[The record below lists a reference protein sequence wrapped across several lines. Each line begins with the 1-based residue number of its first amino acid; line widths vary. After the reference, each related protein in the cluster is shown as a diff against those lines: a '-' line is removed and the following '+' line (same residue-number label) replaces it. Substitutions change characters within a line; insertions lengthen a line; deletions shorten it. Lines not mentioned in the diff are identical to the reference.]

1 MGFSIMSNGEDRTEP
16 TIKADQVYQTLVSL
30 VEHSEQV
37 RWTRLNTFLVVASI
51 FLAAWAGIFAGTNNF
66 EFKSWLLFAL
76 CCPGFVLGV
85 MWACLG
91 WRSSQYM
98 DDFHDTAHKM
108 EATFNGQLPKPFHV
122 SESRRKGLKKGIS
135 RYTSSK
141 WLVMAVPALF
151 TLLFVALGIA
161 SFELNK
167 ESVVKNQSE
176 VTGVVLK
183 EEKVPQPNQTIKGT
197 PDILGAN
204 ISHLDILLPSIAT
217 LAAAFFGAWFAY
229 KLENNQKKREE
240 QKNNINK
247 ANDLLFALFTR
258 LNEIKLFQ
266 IDFIDPCR
274 GDRGKLISMLPAID
288 YKLPETPFQPEN
300 LNFFMKTK
308 YKQLWLDAHIEDRRF
323 HVAEK
328 AIRYRS
334 DLHLKQVQP
343 TLSAAG
349 MKHGEQ
355 YTDAEYKKALGNLL
369 YTQLENATEAVV
381 NSVDK
386 VVKSSDELRGK
397 LISALKDIFPE
408 APILQFELLE
418 KTPNKTLQ

>member
-1 MGFSIMSNGEDRTEP
+1 
-16 TIKADQVYQTLVSL
+16 
-30 VEHSEQV
+30 
-37 RWTRLNTFLVVASI
+37 
-51 FLAAWAGIFAGTNNF
+51 
-66 EFKSWLLFAL
+66 
-76 CCPGFVLGV
+76 
-85 MWACLG
+85 
-91 WRSSQYM
+91 
-98 DDFHDTAHKM
+98 
-108 EATFNGQLPKPFHV
+108 
-122 SESRRKGLKKGIS
+122 
-135 RYTSSK
+135 
-141 WLVMAVPALF
+141 
-151 TLLFVALGIA
+151 
-161 SFELNK
+161 
-167 ESVVKNQSE
+167 
-176 VTGVVLK
+176 
-183 EEKVPQPNQTIKGT
+183 
-197 PDILGAN
+197 
-204 ISHLDILLPSIAT
+204 
-217 LAAAFFGAWFAY
+217 
-229 KLENNQKKREE
+229 
-240 QKNNINK
+240 
-247 ANDLLFALFTR
+247 
-258 LNEIKLFQ
+258 
-266 IDFIDPCR
+266 
-274 GDRGKLISMLPAID
+274 MLPAID